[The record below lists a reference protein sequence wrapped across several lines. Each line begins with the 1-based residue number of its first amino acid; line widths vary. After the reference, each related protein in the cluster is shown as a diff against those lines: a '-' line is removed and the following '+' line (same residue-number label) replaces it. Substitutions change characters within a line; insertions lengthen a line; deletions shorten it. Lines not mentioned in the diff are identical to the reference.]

1 MGNIIDYLKEYG
13 AKSFEEVPFGEADV
27 LLLAQLSYLKFDGI
41 VPTIAQHSEG
51 ITLEEIDRRMDP
63 ALVFADTVIQ
73 MDNYMPVDITAKV
86 RELCRDYP
94 LNENTAAG
102 FKAPQ
107 SHRIMSK
114 NTPLNGSKKD
124 YYGHFKVQD
133 KPERLKVK
141 VHGRDGF
148 SIGKQEV
155 DLRYVEQL
163 IDSEQTGAL
172 GALLKYAVEKLID
185 GKRTLPEIVELLCN
199 KLEKEGLS
207 FLSEGYTSCGYA
219 VPRRQEIYA
228 CFNRYRRP

>member
-1 MGNIIDYLKEYG
+1 M
-13 AKSFEEVPFGEADV
+13 
-27 LLLAQLSYLKFDGI
+27 
-41 VPTIAQHSEG
+41 
-51 ITLEEIDRRMDP
+51 
-63 ALVFADTVIQ
+63 
-73 MDNYMPVDITAKV
+73 
-86 RELCRDYP
+86 
-94 LNENTAAG
+94 
-102 FKAPQ
+102 
-107 SHRIMSK
+107 
-114 NTPLNGSKKD
+114 NGSKKD

-199 KLEKEGLS
+199 KLEKKGLS